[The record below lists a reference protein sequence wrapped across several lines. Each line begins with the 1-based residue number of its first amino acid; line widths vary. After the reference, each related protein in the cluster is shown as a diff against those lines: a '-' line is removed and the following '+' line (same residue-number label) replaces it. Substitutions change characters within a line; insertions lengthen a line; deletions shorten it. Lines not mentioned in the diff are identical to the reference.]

1 MDDVITALG
10 LLLTQTRYARRALE
24 DIERSTTRYTLSAM
38 TVFGSGA
45 GGFGAPPLQDGA
57 LRVYVVNLS
66 DLDPARGFGD
76 AFAGL
81 LGGVGSFVGNLFGGV
96 VGGTAGSWWLA
107 TSMATIERIVERV
120 ERIIAR
126 LGLGRAAAPVNSAP
140 VAPAAATGSA
150 LAAPGTAPTPA
161 QTPIDLVT
169 MLKSV
174 QGRFEALT
182 ALLRA
187 ANGEFARPAAA
198 SGDAPAPGPAPS
210 DAERWR
216 GLADS
221 LTVAFDAATRL
232 AGGLLVVVPT
242 AIAALSWL
250 LDRLPQLR
258 NAIADT
264 LRFAVRNVL
273 VLRGAVV
280 VLALETLA
288 MIVRVAALAVRALSA
303 TITEALG
310 AVFTAIGGL
319 LEGALRLVGV
329 VGGAVVQTANAL
341 LNWLVPA
348 VDKILRDIGALR
360 VFRLLAQVVDLIP
373 ILSGLAAKDK
383 ADGASG
389 KGAAKPDSGDA
400 ARPPLT
406 LPPVPPDLAEIMATA
421 GTEAK
426 AAAKQIGDAGAD
438 LVSKPTAALR
448 AGLTTFS
455 ESLDK
460 AALEEVERSDR
471 TLANRLTKLGSRAD
485 KTAEDLLPAI
495 PAAPTAFAPIAEAY
509 GRWLVDGGLGRLLD
523 RASTYFGTP
532 QAGPNFAK
540 QPQLGAPAA
549 VVRIDEVVI
558 DIAPAVAPEAPP
570 PQSFWRPEESTP
582 AGEDIRDRIAG
593 RDRFDAIRG
602 TRLQPRPYVP
612 QVG

>member
-24 DIERSTTRYTLSAM
+24 DIERTTTRYSLSAM
-38 TVFGSGA
+38 TAFGSGT
-45 GGFGAPPLQDGA
+45 GGFGAPPLHEGA

-66 DLDPARGFGD
+66 DLEPGRGFGD
-76 AFAGL
+76 ALAGL

-107 TSMATIERIVERV
+107 RSLQTIDRIVERV

-126 LGLGRAAAPVNSAP
+126 LGLGRSAAPAISAP
-140 VAPAAATGSA
+140 MAPAAVPPAATEA
-150 LAAPGTAPTPA
+150 
-161 QTPIDLVT
+161 PIDLVAT
-169 MLKSV
+169 LKSV
-174 QGRFEALT
+174 RGRFEVVT

-187 ANGEFARPAAA
+187 AHGEFARPTAAGA
-198 SGDAPAPGPAPS
+198 APGPAPS

-232 AGGLLVVVPT
+232 AGGLLTVVPT

-250 LDRLPQLR
+250 LDRLPRLR
-258 NAIADT
+258 NAIVDM

-288 MIVRVAALAVRALSA
+288 MIVRVAALAVRTLSA
-303 TITEALG
+303 TLTEALG
-310 AVFTAIGGL
+310 AVFTAIGGVL
-319 LEGALRLVGV
+319 DGALRLVGV
-329 VGGAVVQTANAL
+329 VGAAVVKTANAL

-348 VDKILRDIGALR
+348 VDKILREIGALR
-360 VFRLLAQVVDLIP
+360 VFGLLSKVVDLVP
-373 ILSGLAAKDK
+373 LLAAKGK
-383 ADGASG
+383 ADGATTPSPG
-389 KGAAKPDSGDA
+389 TKGTGDA
-400 ARPPLT
+400 GRLPLT

-426 AAAKQIGDAGAD
+426 AAAKKIGDAGAD

-448 AGLTTFS
+448 EGLTSFS

-471 TLANRLTKLGSRAD
+471 TLADRLPKLGAQAD
-485 KTAEDLLPAI
+485 RTAAELLPPL
-495 PAAPTAFAPIAEAY
+495 PAAPTDFAPIAEAY
-509 GRWLVDGGLGRLLD
+509 GRWLVDSGLGRLLD
-523 RASTYFGTP
+523 QAGTYFATP
-532 QAGPNFAK
+532 RAGPDFAK

-549 VVRIDEVVI
+549 VIRIDEVVI
-558 DIAPAVAPEAPP
+558 DIAPAAAPEEPP
-570 PQSFWRPEESTP
+570 PQSFWRPEEP
-582 AGEDIRDRIAG
+582 AGPGADIRDRIAG

-602 TRLQPRPYVP
+602 TLFQPRPYVP